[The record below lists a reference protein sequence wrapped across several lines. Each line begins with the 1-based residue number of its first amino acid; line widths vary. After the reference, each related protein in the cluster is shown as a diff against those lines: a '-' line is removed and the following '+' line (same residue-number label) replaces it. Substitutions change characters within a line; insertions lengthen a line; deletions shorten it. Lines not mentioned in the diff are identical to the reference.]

1 MILLQCQVDP
11 YPRELDPP
19 EKKNVVNPNPW
30 IVSCIVLYSTISL
43 TFMNNT

>member
-19 EKKNVVNPNPW
+19 KNNVMDPNPW
-30 IVSCIVLYSTISL
+30 TVSCIVLYSTISL